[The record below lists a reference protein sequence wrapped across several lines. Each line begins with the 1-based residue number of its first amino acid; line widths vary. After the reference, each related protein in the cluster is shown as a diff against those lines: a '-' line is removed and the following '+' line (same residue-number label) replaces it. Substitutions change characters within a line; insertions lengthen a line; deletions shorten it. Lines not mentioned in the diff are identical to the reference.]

1 MILNYFKIAFRNLL
15 KHKGYSLINIVGL
28 ATGMAVA
35 MLIGLWVYDEVSYDK
50 YHQNY
55 NRIAQVMQNLTNNGE
70 TTTQVYVP
78 YPLATEI
85 RKNYGSDF
93 KQVVLATGTGSHTL
107 SVGETKIN
115 QRGTFFEPEI
125 TELLSLKMLKGTRE
139 GLKDQ
144 NSILLSETLSKA
156 LFGDSEP
163 INQLVKIGNDWNVKV
178 TGVYEDLPKNTTFHE
193 VAFMAPWDL
202 YFNNTEW
209 VRTAQDPWRPNAFQI
224 YAQLN
229 ENADLDKVSLKIKDA
244 KLNKVNKDLAKKK
257 PELFLSPMSRWHLYS
272 EYKNGIN
279 TGGRIQYVW
288 LFGIISI
295 FVLLLAC
302 INFMNLST
310 ARSEKRAKEVGIRKA
325 IGSIRFQLIAQFF
338 SESLLVVS
346 IAFVLALLFVQLSL
360 HAFNQI
366 ADKEMSILWTSLPFW
381 ISSAVFCLLTGFIAG
396 SYPAF
401 YLSSFQPIKVLKG
414 TFNVGRFAAIPR
426 KVLVVVQFTVSVT
439 LVIGTIIIFKQIQFA
454 KDRPIGY
461 DTNGLVSVSI
471 ATNEIHKHFDAVKS
485 ELIDSGVISEMAE
498 TSNPTTEIWGT
509 SSGFEWRG
517 KDPNLPVDIA
527 MTGISFDYAKTI
539 DLKFKEG
546 RSFSRDFASDSS
558 GLIINEA
565 AAKFMGLQ
573 NPIGETIKWF
583 GTSLKVVG
591 VAKNMVMQSPFE
603 PVKPVIF
610 YPLNVNEAGSIILV
624 KINPKSSA
632 KEAIEKLGTT
642 FKKYNPTQ
650 PFQYQFVD
658 DDYSKK
664 FDNEERIG
672 KLATFFAILAIFI
685 SCLGLFGLASFVAEQ
700 RTKEIGVRKVLGAS
714 VFNLWQLLSKDFI
727 ILVLISLFIA
737 APIAYYFMNGWIQ
750 KYAYRTDISWW
761 IFVAA
766 SVGAIVVTLLTVSFQ
781 AIKAALMNPVKS
793 LKTE

>member
-15 KHKGYSLINIVGL
+15 KHKGYSSINILGL
-28 ATGMAVA
+28 ATGMSVA
-35 MLIGLWVYDEVSYDK
+35 ILIGLWIYDELSYDK

-55 NRIAQVMQNLTNNGE
+55 NRITQVMQNLSNNGE
-70 TTTQVYVP
+70 ITTQTYVP
-78 YPLATEI
+78 YPLAEEL
-85 RKNYGSDF
+85 RKNYGGDF
-93 KQVVLATGTGSHTL
+93 KHIVLASGTGTHILT
-107 SVGETKIN
+107 VGETRIN
-115 QRGTFFEPEI
+115 KKGEFFEPEI
-125 TELLSLKMLKGTRE
+125 TELLSLKMLKGSRD
-139 GLKDQ
+139 GLKEQ
-144 NSILLSETLSKA
+144 GSILISESLSES
-156 LFGDSEP
+156 LFGDSDP
-163 INQLVKIGNDWNVKV
+163 INQLVKIGNNLDVKV
-178 TGVYEDLPKNTTFHE
+178 TGIYQDIPKNSTFHE

-202 YFNNTEW
+202 YFSNTEW
-209 VRTAQDPWRPNAFQI
+209 IRTAQDSWRPNAFQI

-229 ENADLDKVSLKIKDA
+229 DNADLEKVSLKIKDA

-279 TGGRIQYVW
+279 TGGRIQYAW
-288 LFGIISI
+288 LFGIISV

-325 IGSIRFQLIAQFF
+325 IGSVRLQLIVQFF
-338 SESLLVVS
+338 SESLLVVGL
-346 IAFVLALLFVQLSL
+346 AFILALLFVQLSL
-360 HAFNQI
+360 PAFNEI
-366 ADKEMSILWTSLPFW
+366 ADKEMSIFWTSVPFW
-381 ISSAVFCLLTGFIAG
+381 SISLAFCVLTGFIAG
-396 SYPAF
+396 SYPAL

-414 TFNVGRFAAIPR
+414 TFNMGRFASIPR

-439 LVIGTIIIFKQIQFA
+439 LVIGTIVIFKQIQFA

-461 DTNGLVSVSI
+461 DTNGLVSVSV
-471 ATNEIHKHFDAVKS
+471 ATNDIHKHFDAVKK
-485 ELIDSGVISEMAE
+485 ELTDSGTIIALAE
-498 TSNPTTEIWGT
+498 SGSPTTEIWGST
-509 SSGFEWRG
+509 GGFEWRG

-527 MTGISFDYAKTI
+527 MAGISYDYAKTI

-546 RSFSRDFASDSS
+546 RSFSRDFASDST
-558 GLIINEA
+558 GLILNEA
-565 AAKFMGLQ
+565 AIKFMGLQ

-583 GTSLKVVG
+583 GKPFKVIG

-603 PVKPVIF
+603 PVKPVVF
-610 YPLNVNEAGSIILV
+610 YLGTDAGSIVLAR
-624 KINPKSSA
+624 INPNTSA
-632 KEAIEKLGTT
+632 KEAISKIEST

-658 DDYSKK
+658 DDYNKK
-664 FDNEERIG
+664 FANEERIG

-714 VFNLWQLLSKDFI
+714 VFNLWQLLSKDFVL
-727 ILVLISLFIA
+727 LVLISLFIA
-737 APIAYYFMNGWIQ
+737 SPVAYYFMNQWIQ
-750 KYAYRTDISWW
+750 NYTYRTDISWW
-761 IFVAA
+761 IFAA
-766 SVGAIVVTLLTVSFQ
+766 SSIGAMMITLLTVSFQ